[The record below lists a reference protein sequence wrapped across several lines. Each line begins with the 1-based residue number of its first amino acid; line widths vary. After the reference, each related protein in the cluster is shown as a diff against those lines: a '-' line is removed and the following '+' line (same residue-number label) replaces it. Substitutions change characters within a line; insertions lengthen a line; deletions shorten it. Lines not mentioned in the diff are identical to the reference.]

1 MNSRSKIIGLT
12 RQMPEPHVDASEH
25 DYGPE
30 TVSDAGNAQFSDAS
44 PDPEAPVEYYEDYA
58 VPTEG
63 RSVTS
68 YILPSLLI
76 IACIAWT
83 AFFGWTYFPEIQSR
97 PANERVADLIAI
109 WAAPTL
115 LLAVIWL
122 IAMRNSSREASRFGD
137 VSLQLR
143 TESEALAQRMRTVNE
158 EISIAREFLAQNARE
173 LESVGRQS
181 ARQLMESADA
191 LASALA
197 DSDEKAK
204 TLEAVSNAANS
215 NLEQLRKHLPVVT
228 GAAKDVTNQIGSA
241 GNNAQLQIKALIA
254 ALERVGETGKLARD
268 YIDNME
274 RRADE
279 VGDKLEQ
286 SLNSSATLLDERSTE
301 AVGRATE
308 MATIIDRTVTGMVN
322 GVTDAST
329 QVDTLFST
337 SRGKIEDK
345 LARVRESLTLLSDK
359 SAEEETRIN
368 AIIGEIAAHIESSA
382 SRIAEIDRNA
392 TDQTAKLAFAV
403 SALGESTK
411 DVGAALNQNKDVT
424 EHLIIQSGALLES
437 LGQANHELDA
447 ALPAA
452 LDRLEQRLSG
462 ADSQLLK
469 ATSAA
474 GDLNDMGEAMV
485 AKLIAVEQLVGI
497 QRDNVTRL
505 MAEGDEQFAVRQE
518 QADALAAS
526 LTQTRALIAEMAEE
540 ANNKLVTSMLHVRE
554 TTSETAEHSRKIV
567 DEELSNIA
575 DRLTEQNQKALSEA
589 VDVQIATMNAA
600 VTDAINRNVSLSQDA
615 ATRVATQLGELE
627 EMTARLEQR
636 IQAST
641 NRFEAIDDDSF
652 ARRMVLLTESLNSTA
667 IDVAKILSND
677 VTDTAW
683 AAYLKGDRGVFTRR
697 AVRLLD
703 AGEARAIASHYS
715 EDSEFREHVNRYIHD
730 FESMMRVLLSTRDG
744 NAIGVTLLSSDVGKL
759 YVALAQAIERLRN

>member
-1 MNSRSKIIGLT
+1 MNSRSKIVGLT
-12 RQMPEPHVDASEH
+12 RQMPETHADDHERGDVL
-25 DYGPE
+25 E
-30 TVSDAGNAQFSDAS
+30 TVSDNANAEITDANAE
-44 PDPEAPVEYYEDYA
+44 PEAPAEYYEDYDIA
-58 VPTEG
+58 PR

-68 YILPSLLI
+68 YILPSLLL
-76 IACIAWT
+76 AAFAGWT
-83 AFFGWTYFPEIQSR
+83 AFFGWTYLLEIQGGPENDRIVS
-97 PANERVADLIAI
+97 LIAA

-122 IAMRNSSREASRFGD
+122 IAMRSSSREASRFGD
-137 VSLQLR
+137 VSVQLR

-181 ARQLMESADA
+181 SRQLMESAQA

-241 GNNAQLQIKALIA
+241 GNNAQLQIKSLIA
-254 ALERVGETGKLARD
+254 ALERVGETGKSARD

-279 VGDKLEQ
+279 VGGKLEQ
-286 SLNSSATLLDERSTE
+286 SLNASSALLDARSTE

-308 MATIIDRTVTGMVN
+308 MATIVDRTFSGLVTG
-322 GVTDAST
+322 VTEASG
-329 QVDTLFST
+329 QVDSLFST
-337 SRGKIEDK
+337 SQSKMDEK
-345 LARVRESLTLLSDK
+345 LASLRESLTLLSDK
-359 SAEEETRIN
+359 SVEEETRIN
-368 AIIGEIAAHIESSA
+368 TIIGEIAAHIESSA
-382 SRIAEIDRNA
+382 NRIAEIDRHA

-411 DVGAALNQNKDVT
+411 EVGSALSNNKDVT
-424 EHLIIQSGALLES
+424 EHLIDRSGILLES
-437 LGQANHELDA
+437 LGQANAQLDD

-452 LDRLEQRLSG
+452 IGRLEERLSG
-462 ADSQLLK
+462 ADSRLLK
-469 ATSAA
+469 ATTTA
-474 GDLNDMGEAMV
+474 GELNEMGEAMV
-485 AKLIAVEQLVGI
+485 AKLTAVEQLVDI
-497 QRDNVTRL
+497 QRDSVTKL
-505 MAEGDEQFAVRQE
+505 MAESDEHFAVRQE
-518 QADALAAS
+518 QADALAFS
-526 LTQTRALIAEMAEE
+526 LTQTRALIEDMAEE
-540 ANNKLVTSMLHVRE
+540 ANGKLVTSMLRVRE
-554 TTSETAEHSRKIV
+554 TTRQTAEHSRKIV
-567 DEELSNIA
+567 DEELANIA
-575 DRLTEQNQKALSEA
+575 DRLTEQNQKALTEA
-589 VDVQIATMNAA
+589 VDVQIEAMNAVVA
-600 VTDAINRNVSLSQDA
+600 DAINRNVSLSQDA
-615 ATRVATQLGELE
+615 AAKVATQLGELE
-627 EMTARLEQR
+627 EMTERLEQR
-636 IQAST
+636 IESGK

-703 AGEARAIASHYS
+703 AGEARAIAAHYS

>member
-1 MNSRSKIIGLT
+1 MNSRSKIVGLT
-12 RQMPEPHVDASEH
+12 RQMPETHADDHERGDVL
-25 DYGPE
+25 E
-30 TVSDAGNAQFSDAS
+30 TVSDNANAEITDANAE
-44 PDPEAPVEYYEDYA
+44 PEAPAEYYEDYDIA
-58 VPTEG
+58 PR

-68 YILPSLLI
+68 YILPSLLL
-76 IACIAWT
+76 AAFAGWT
-83 AFFGWTYFPEIQSR
+83 AFFGWTYLLEIQGGPENDRIVS
-97 PANERVADLIAI
+97 LIAA

-122 IAMRNSSREASRFGD
+122 IAMRSSSREASRFGD
-137 VSLQLR
+137 VSVQLR

-181 ARQLMESADA
+181 SRQLMESAQA

-241 GNNAQLQIKALIA
+241 GNNAQLQIKSLIA
-254 ALERVGETGKLARD
+254 ALERVGETGKSARD

-279 VGDKLEQ
+279 VGGKLEQ
-286 SLNSSATLLDERSTE
+286 SLNASSALLDARSTE

-308 MATIIDRTVTGMVN
+308 MATIVDRTVTCLAT
-322 GVTDAST
+322 GVTEASG
-329 QVDTLFST
+329 QVDALFST
-337 SRGKIEDK
+337 SQSKMDEK
-345 LARVRESLTLLSDK
+345 LASLRESLTLLSDK
-359 SAEEETRIN
+359 SVEEETRIN
-368 AIIGEIAAHIESSA
+368 TIIGEIVAHIESSA
-382 SRIAEIDRNA
+382 NRIAEIDRHA

-411 DVGAALNQNKDVT
+411 EVGSALSNNKDVT
-424 EHLIIQSGALLES
+424 EHLIDRSGILLES
-437 LGQANHELDA
+437 LGQANAQLGD

-452 LDRLEQRLSG
+452 IGRLEERLSG
-462 ADSQLLK
+462 ADSRLLK
-469 ATSAA
+469 ATTTA
-474 GDLNDMGEAMV
+474 GELNDMGESMV
-485 AKLIAVEQLVGI
+485 AKLTAVEQLVDI
-497 QRDNVTRL
+497 QRDSVTKL
-505 MAEGDEQFAVRQE
+505 MAESDEHFAVRQE
-518 QADALAAS
+518 QADALAFS
-526 LTQTRALIAEMAEE
+526 LTQTRALIEDMAEE
-540 ANNKLVTSMLHVRE
+540 ANNKLVTSMLRVRE
-554 TTSETAEHSRKIV
+554 TTRQTAEHSRKIV
-567 DEELSNIA
+567 DEELANIA
-575 DRLTEQNQKALSEA
+575 DRLTEQNQKALTEA
-589 VDVQIATMNAA
+589 VDVQIEAMNAV
-600 VTDAINRNVSLSQDA
+600 VTDAINRNVSMSQDA
-615 ATRVATQLGELE
+615 AARVATQLGELE

-636 IQAST
+636 IESGR

-652 ARRMVLLTESLNSTA
+652 ARRMVMLTESLNSTA

-703 AGEARAIASHYS
+703 AGEARAIAAHYS